1 MDQPTREDVRPRV
14 GAPLASDD
22 PHSPGARAL
31 DSLSLRTPVGDHGS
45 THLRAPEWALT
56 APDRQQREQQYRLL
70 AAAALVLLAVLF
82 FLMVFSDLPGEEASS
97 DRAARAGE
105 PTASAGPLPSSPGP
119 SGAPAPGAAASASPT
134 AAAAGTARVAGA
146 QTATTDA
153 DLLRVAGGLLL
164 ALVSVLSAAALL
176 VPRASVS
183 LSYAETRGAPAA
195 PEPSAAGE
203 HPAPGGADGGGE
215 APKSPAPG
223 ADAPAASTSV
233 VAREPALVQGVAA
246 AVLVGALVF
255 GINVRTDAD
264 RLETVFSVLAPAIP
278 LAGAFF
284 VRRRV
289 TAAPLPA

>member
-1 MDQPTREDVRPRV
+1 MPPHVD
-14 GAPLASDD
+14 APLASDD
-22 PHSPGARAL
+22 PRSPGARAL
-31 DSLSLRTPVGDHGS
+31 DNLSLRTPVGDHW
-45 THLRAPEWALT
+45 TAHLRAPEWALT
-56 APDRQQREQQYRLL
+56 AADRQQREQQYRLA

-82 FLMVFSDLPGEEASS
+82 FLMAFSDLPGEEASS

-105 PTASAGPLPSSPGP
+105 ASANAGPLPSSPGP
-119 SGAPAPGAAASASPT
+119 SGTASPEAAPPSASPT

-203 HPAPGGADGGGE
+203 HPAPGGGDGGGE

-264 RLETVFSVLAPAIP
+264 RLETVFNVLAPAIP